1 MRARIPIGSA
11 GFVGASLT
19 AEALGLSTFGTP
31 YDAWLKFMGKAP
43 EPDEETKERFEMG
56 HQLEDF
62 IAKQIERVYG
72 VKTRRCNDAYVHP
85 EHPWLICHIDR
96 MAIDKDGN
104 KFPIEIK
111 SASSFSARKWGSE
124 GTDEIPYSYRVQ
136 CEQYFICGVPNSG
149 YMWQITFAD
158 NKLTRYII
166 KRDEELESLIL
177 ARIVDLVENHWL
189 RGEVPAP
196 SSYREASQI
205 WEGDTAGAIEAD
217 AATLSA
223 VKELDEIAES
233 KRSLL
238 EREDHLKAQIVE
250 YMQGK
255 EKLMYMGE
263 KLMTYKR
270 IEQSRFDTKSF
281 RKDHPELADAYTV
294 KSGYMKL
301 A

>member
-43 EPDEETKERFEMG
+43 EPDNETKERFEMG

-124 GTDEIPYSYRVQ
+124 DTDEIPYSYRVQ
-136 CEQYFICGVPNSG
+136 CAQYFICGVPNSG

-166 KRDEELESLIL
+166 KRDEELEDLIL
-177 ARIVDLVENHWL
+177 SRIVDLVENHWL
-189 RGEVPAP
+189 KGEVPAP
-196 SSYREASQI
+196 SSFREASAI
-205 WEGDTAGAIEAD
+205 WSGNTKGAIEAD
-217 AATLSA
+217 ETIVEAVNELRAIGKEKKTLT
-223 VKELDEIAES
+223 D
-233 KRSLL
+233 
-238 EREDHLKAQIVE
+238 REDVLKAQIVE
-250 YMQGK
+250 YMQDK
-255 EKLMYMGE
+255 EKLMFCGE
-263 KLMTYKR
+263 KLMTYTR
-270 IEQSRFDTKSF
+270 IEQSRFDSKAF

-294 KSGYMKL
+294 KSSYMKL